1 MKQEI
6 ENKRIVDKIL
16 EILRQYNCTPKTV
29 RYIFKLVR
37 ENGKYQ
43 IPKQTK
49 SLPDFLNP
57 SEVDYIIELAYKE
70 SVFDGILIKFL
81 IHTGL
86 RINECKNILIQ
97 HIDFNNDVLKVVMG
111 KGNKDRFVPLS
122 RNIKQS
128 LLTYLNGRTKGFVFC
143 KYNETEYTKR
153 ALQYRVENIIKKC
166 NFSKQNITTHSLRHT
181 FACMCLANGLA
192 LDRIQL
198 LMGHEKITTTQIY
211 AKLELG
217 QLKSDFIRLIGN

>member
-1 MKQEI
+1 M
-6 ENKRIVDKIL
+6 
-16 EILRQYNCTPKTV
+16 
-29 RYIFKLVR
+29 R

-43 IPKQTK
+43 IKK
-49 SLPDFLNP
+49 ESKLLPDFLNP
-57 SEVDYIIELAYKE
+57 SEVDYIIELAYKQ
-70 SVFDGILIKFL
+70 SIFDGMLIKFL

-86 RINECKNILIQ
+86 RINEARSILIQ
-97 HIDFNNDVLKVVMG
+97 HIDFDNDVLKVVQG

-122 RNIKQS
+122 RNLKQS
-128 LLTYLNGRTKGFVFC
+128 LMTFLNGRNKGFVFC

-166 NFSKQNITTHSLRHT
+166 NFTKQKITTHSLRHT
-181 FACMCLANGLA
+181 FACMCLAKGLP

-217 QLKSDFIRLIGN
+217 QLKNDFIRLIE